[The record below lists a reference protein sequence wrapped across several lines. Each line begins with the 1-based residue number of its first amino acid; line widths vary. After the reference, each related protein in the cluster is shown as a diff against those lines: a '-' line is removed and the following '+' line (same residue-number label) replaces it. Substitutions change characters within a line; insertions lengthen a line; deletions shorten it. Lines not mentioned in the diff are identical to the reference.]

1 MAVQVNKAID
11 HMRYVDSKH
20 VMWWASHA
28 EGCDTIIDSN
38 TGAPYCSKCDQS
50 NAECAKERF
59 DRMTQNNVRSLGID
73 QCTDN
78 KKLHWNLIKE
88 YSQS

>member
-59 DRMTQNNVRSLGID
+59 DKMTPNNLR
-73 QCTDN
+73 
-78 KKLHWNLIKE
+78 
-88 YSQS
+88 